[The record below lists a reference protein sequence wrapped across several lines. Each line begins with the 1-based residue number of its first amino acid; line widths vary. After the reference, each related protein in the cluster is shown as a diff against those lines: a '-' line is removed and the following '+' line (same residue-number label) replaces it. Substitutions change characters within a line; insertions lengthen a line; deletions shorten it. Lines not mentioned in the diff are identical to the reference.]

1 MRDTDVLQLESS
13 MLQLNM
19 MKIEG
24 NVQRM
29 QLYIEQWLQKNGSKD
44 DPELQDLEPLELEDD
59 VPLPECERNPIPELS
74 LQAANITRQGE
85 GERGAESR
93 RERKGAK
100 EREHTHA
107 HAHTHAL
114 QNTRRH
120 AFSMG
125 CCLVPLS
132 SSGELG
138 H

>member
-85 GERGAESR
+85 GERGAQSR

-107 HAHTHAL
+107 HFKIRDDTNFQWVA
-114 QNTRRH
+114 
-120 AFSMG
+120 
-125 CCLVPLS
+125 V
-132 SSGELG
+132 
-138 H
+138 